1 MKIVQIMIYE
11 INPRYDKIIDILSW
25 GIMLNAA
32 AANNNEME

>member
-1 MKIVQIMIYE
+1 MIYE
-11 INPRYDKIIDILSW
+11 IYPRYDKIIDMLSW